1 MNKLIS
7 GITIVCLSMSANAL
21 AADGPVTAQTIAQ
34 SADIAQPTAEQ
45 SDMAVSKINCI
56 TQTGSRLKSR
66 DKNGCNGLPG
76 RSYTKADL
84 ELTGATTVAE
94 ALQRLDPSVQLGR

>member
-1 MNKLIS
+1 MNRLMS

-34 SADIAQPTAEQ
+34 SADVEQPTADQ
-45 SDMAVSKINCI
+45 LDKAVSKTNCI

-94 ALQRLDPSVQLGR
+94 ALQRLDPSVQIGR